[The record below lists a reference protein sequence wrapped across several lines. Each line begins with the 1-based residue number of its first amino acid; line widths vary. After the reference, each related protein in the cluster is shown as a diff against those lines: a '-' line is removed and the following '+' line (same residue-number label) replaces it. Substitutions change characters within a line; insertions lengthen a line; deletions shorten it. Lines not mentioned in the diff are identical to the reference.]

1 METNSNNSAEVQQ
14 AVNEAL
20 QQEKKKKK
28 KKKWIIIA
36 VVAVILIII
45 IAAASGSG
53 SSDSG
58 DTAKPTETI
67 SGAQS
72 DEKSEESQS
81 PQVIKP
87 GTALNTDQLKISY
100 VSCDPD
106 YTDYDEYSKPSD
118 GKKVIRAK
126 FSFENI
132 SENDYSVDSI
142 ECYAD
147 NNKCEPYYYADDYAS
162 PVLESISPGRTL
174 DAIVYYEVPKNAENI
189 EIEMETNFWTED
201 KIVFEVK

>member
-1 METNSNNSAEVQQ
+1 METNSNNNAEVQQ

-28 KKKWIIIA
+28 KKKWIIIGVAA
-36 VVAVILIII
+36 VVLIII

-53 SSDSG
+53 SSGSG
-58 DTAKPTETI
+58 DTTNTTETI
-67 SGAQS
+67 SGSQTE
-72 DEKSEESQS
+72 DKSEASEAS
-81 PQVIKP
+81 QVIQP
-87 GTALNTDQLKISY
+87 GTALTTDELKISY
-100 VSCDPD
+100 VSCDAD
-106 YTDYDEYSKPSD
+106 YTDYDEYSKPAD

-132 SENDYSVDSI
+132 SKNDYSIDSI

-147 NNKCEPYYYADDYAS
+147 NNKCEAYYYADDYAN

-174 DAIVYYEVPKNAENI
+174 DAVVYYEVPKNAKNI
-189 EIEMETNFWTED
+189 EIEMETNLWTED
-201 KIVFEVK
+201 KVVFEVK

>member
-1 METNSNNSAEVQQ
+1 METNSNNNAEVQQ
-14 AVNEAL
+14 VVNEAL

-28 KKKWIIIA
+28 KKKWIIIG
-36 VVAVILIII
+36 VVIVVLIII
-45 IAAASGSG
+45 FAAAGSSGSSGSG
-53 SSDSG
+53 ETANTTEAISDTQKES
-58 DTAKPTETI
+58 
-67 SGAQS
+67 
-72 DEKSEESQS
+72 KSEDTKG
-81 PQVIKP
+81 PQVIQP
-87 GTALNTDQLKISY
+87 GTALTTDELKISY
-100 VSCDPD
+100 VSCDAD

-132 SENDYSVDSI
+132 SKNDYSIDSI

-174 DAIVYYEVPKNAENI
+174 DAVVYYEVPKNAENI
-189 EIEMETNFWTED
+189 EIEMETNLWTED